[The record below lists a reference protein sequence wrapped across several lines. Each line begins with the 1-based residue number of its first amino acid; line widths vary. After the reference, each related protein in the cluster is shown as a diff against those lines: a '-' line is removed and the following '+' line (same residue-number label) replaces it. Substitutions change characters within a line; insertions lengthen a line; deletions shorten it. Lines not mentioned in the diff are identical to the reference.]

1 MRRLIRATWVYL
13 TNNAKHLKQNIEIS
27 RGTFEEVVGEKIMS
41 TMVEIW
47 KTEGEVKMVLVALR
61 KKFKDI
67 PQEIEEAVLAMSDP
81 VALESLLEH
90 VIDSDTLD
98 EFSTAL

>member
-1 MRRLIRATWVYL
+1 
-13 TNNAKHLKQNIEIS
+13 
-27 RGTFEEVVGEKIMS
+27 MS